1 MATFS
6 KKKLKPSKRVC
17 LRLKEARVAA
27 NMTLTELSRRTK
39 LSKKY
44 LKALE
49 ECRFEEIPCAV
60 IYKKNFIKRY
70 AAALDINQETLVKQF
85 VDEEVVK
92 KEEEIKTVDTVSK
105 SRMYNIPII
114 FRHVGIVAILVVCVG
129 YLGLQV
135 RRIVEPPK
143 LNVYAPQNGQVTEKQ
158 MLVVYGDVEREAQV
172 EINGE
177 SIMKN
182 DSGQFK
188 EEVTL
193 SPGINT
199 ITVTAKKKH
208 GKTTNETRHV
218 ILKQTHQFSLGER
231 TEEAI

>member
-6 KKKLKPSKRVC
+6 KKQLKPSKRVC

-49 ECRFEEIPCAV
+49 ECRFDAIPCAV

-70 AAALDINQETLVKQF
+70 AAALEINPQVLVKQF
-85 VDEEVVK
+85 LDEEVVT
-92 KEEEIKTVDTVSK
+92 KEEQKREVQPVEKQ
-105 SRMYNIPII
+105 RLYNIPMAMQY
-114 FRHVGIVAILVVCVG
+114 VGIVAVLALCIG

-135 RRIVEPPK
+135 KRIVEPPQ
-143 LNVYAPQNGQVTEKQ
+143 LSVYAPQNGQVTDEQ
-158 MLVVYGDVEREAQV
+158 TLFVYGEVEKEAEVQ
-172 EINGE
+172 INGE
-177 SIMKN
+177 EIVKN
-182 DSGQFK
+182 NAGQFK
-188 EEVTL
+188 EELTL

-199 ITVTAKKKH
+199 IVVSAKKKH
-208 GKTTNETRHV
+208 GKTTSETRHV
-218 ILKQTHQFSLGER
+218 ILRQTHQFSLGER
-231 TEEAI
+231 TEEQT